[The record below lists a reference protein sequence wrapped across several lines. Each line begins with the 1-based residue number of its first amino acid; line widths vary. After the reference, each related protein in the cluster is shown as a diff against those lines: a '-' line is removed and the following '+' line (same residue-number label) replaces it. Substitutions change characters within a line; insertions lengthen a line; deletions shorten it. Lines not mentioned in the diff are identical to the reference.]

1 LMIDEPR
8 KITVY
13 VRHKD
18 EEPLSFGALDKS
30 IISQRSS
37 NSTAQLPILDSIN

>member
-1 LMIDEPR
+1 MIDQPR

-13 VRHKD
+13 VRQKD
-18 EEPLSFGALDKS
+18 KEPLSFEALDKS

-37 NSTAQLPILDSIN
+37 NSTAQLSILDSVN